1 MPADSNSAATQNDS
15 LRTMARILSSRFL
28 CLTTFDAG
36 SMSDLGLAIA
46 AALNRAAPKLIQYA

>member
-1 MPADSNSAATQNDS
+1 
-15 LRTMARILSSRFL
+15 MARILSSRFL

-46 AALNRAAPKLIQYA
+46 AALNRAASKLMQYA